1 MKFRQSKPKRAAT
14 PMEEPTK
21 DTWYAEV
28 HVAKMYHSF
37 FKRGGVF
44 AQKLRHDFPDI
55 QVAMP
60 PKSEGFKIS
69 GDEIDVRQVIDL
81 IQRTV
86 ESLAVEYVVVP
97 KKNGWKGH
105 WCTRKTNPV
114 L

>member
-1 MKFRQSKPKRAAT
+1 M
-14 PMEEPTK
+14 
-21 DTWYAEV
+21 
-28 HVAKMYHSF
+28 
-37 FKRGGVF
+37 F

-55 QVAMP
+55 KIVMP

-69 GDEIDVRQVIDL
+69 GDENEVRQVIDL

-97 KKNGWKGH
+97 KKIGGKGH